1 MHHEQIE
8 SDNSTE
14 YSRESKEDYC
24 LGPGLCNCENCIKN
38 INMLNKD
45 QTNTLITIIDKL
57 EDSPLKDEF
66 LSQLNNLI
74 IKSEEIKQI
83 EPINMKDIYK
93 RFKVSNQNITR
104 KDLQEEIKNLKQEVQ
119 LLKEN
124 DILLEYR
131 LLELE
136 GKEII
141 KTKTK

>member
-1 MHHEQIE
+1 
-8 SDNSTE
+8 
-14 YSRESKEDYC
+14 
-24 LGPGLCNCENCIKN
+24 
-38 INMLNKD
+38 MLNRD

-57 EDSPLKDEF
+57 EDLPLKDEF